1 MKRILLIEDEE
12 SERIPLARMLRDAG
26 FEVVTA
32 TDGKKGMALFEQ
44 QVIDL
49 VITDLIMPTQ
59 DGIETIMALRSLK
72 RDCKIIAVSGGGRM
86 LDTGFLEKIIWQL
99 GVKHFLEKPVNE
111 AQMLAAVADIL
122 DSAERPS

>member
-12 SERIPLARMLRDAG
+12 SDRIPLARMLRGAG

-32 TDGKKGMALFEQ
+32 TDGKEGMALFNQ

-72 RDCKIIAVSGGGRM
+72 RDCKMIAVSGGGRM
-86 LDTGFLEKIIWQL
+86 LNTGFLETVIRQL

-111 AQMLAAVADIL
+111 AQMLAAVADLL
-122 DSAERPS
+122 DNAERPS

>member
-32 TDGKKGMALFEQ
+32 TDGKKGMALFKQ

-111 AQMLAAVADIL
+111 AQMLAAVADML

>member
-12 SERIPLARMLRDAG
+12 SDRIPLARMLRGAG

-32 TDGKKGMALFEQ
+32 TDGKEGTALFEQ

-59 DGIETIMALRSLK
+59 DGIETIMTLRSLK
-72 RDCKIIAVSGGGRM
+72 RDCKMIAISGGGRM
-86 LDTGFLEKIIWQL
+86 LDTGFLERVIRQL

-111 AQMLAAVADIL
+111 AQMLAAVADML
-122 DSAERPS
+122 DRAERPS

>member
-111 AQMLAAVADIL
+111 AQMLAAVADML

>member
-12 SERIPLARMLRDAG
+12 TDRIPLARMLSSAG
-26 FEVVTA
+26 FEVVAA

-72 RDCKIIAVSGGGRM
+72 RNCKIIAVSGGGRM
-86 LDTGFLEKIIWQL
+86 LDTGFLERIILRL

-111 AQMLAAVADIL
+111 AQILAAVADML